1 MGMEIL
7 LLSALMVGVPVM
19 IIGFVAA
26 WRERHY
32 LVVLVLPETMSSHTF
47 PYDLLYI
54 CPALRPRQRC
64 PRSLIARPRSLPR
77 TKR

>member
-7 LLSALMVGVPVM
+7 LLGALMVGIPIM

-32 LVVLVLPETMSSHTF
+32 NEQ
-47 PYDLLYI
+47 I
-54 CPALRPRQRC
+54 Q
-64 PRSLIARPRSLPR
+64 
-77 TKR
+77 